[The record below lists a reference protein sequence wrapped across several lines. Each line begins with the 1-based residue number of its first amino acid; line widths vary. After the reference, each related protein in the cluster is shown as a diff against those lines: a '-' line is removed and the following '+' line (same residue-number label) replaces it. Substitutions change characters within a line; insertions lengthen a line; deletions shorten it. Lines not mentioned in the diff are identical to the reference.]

1 MDHKKKQNKTKKTE
15 TNCIKSTKNSAR
27 NFFFLFCSCFLNKT
41 KTSVCM
47 RVCVT
52 CGCLRVYTCVDVIC
66 ACVCTCVYIIY
77 VCVCYVCVSVC
88 ACVLLCVLWHTCGG
102 QRTACVPLQTV
113 SYLLPCK
120 LIASWASLLY
130 LHLPPNSSA
139 LCGLR
144 GQELHPPASPG
155 KALSPPS
162 HLPKP
167 NNTFCIGSETKFR

>member
-66 ACVCTCVYIIY
+66 ACVHMCVYYIRVCMLC
-77 VCVCYVCVSVC
+77 VCVCVYFCVCYGTRVEVR
-88 ACVLLCVLWHTCGG
+88 G
-102 QRTACVPLQTV
+102 QPAFPFRR
-113 SYLLPCK
+113 S
-120 LIASWASLLY
+120 LICCHVNRAPDSFLGFPS
-130 LHLPPNSSA
+130 LPP
-139 LCGLR
+139 
-144 GQELHPPASPG
+144 SPS
-155 KALSPPS
+155 KL
-162 HLPKP
+162 
-167 NNTFCIGSETKFR
+167 